1 MTEQQIKA
9 ITKFCLDNGRRKLTD
24 GEKELIKLAIDQ
36 SSSWEELLK
45 VMITSL
51 GIDFNR

>member
-24 GEKELIKLAIDQ
+24 EEKELIKLAIDQ
-36 SSSWEELLK
+36 SSNWEEKYEYLALNPHSK
-45 VMITSL
+45 YV
-51 GIDFNR
+51 